1 MAQTPSRIQTSR
13 DEPRSKRLGNNLSFF
28 DLTHGVLVG
37 PMTRSA
43 AAPVVSTLQLEFR
56 NQMGVGL
63 LFCTGNVVSRR
74 NPRNLSCAA
83 ASGSGRGR
91 TLIPPLPPL

>member
-63 LFCTGNVVSRR
+63 LFCTGSVV
-74 NPRNLSCAA
+74 SCAA